1 MSSNQPSLNPYE
13 PPREAAHAY
22 SPVYQAGNIEHF
34 KLLKQFRQQIH
45 ALGGFW
51 IFIGS
56 LATGLSIFLFALI
69 GNAPEMRG
77 ENIVLVAI
85 AGIAGIIWFS
95 VGVAACFKQ
104 MWAVYVGL
112 GLSYLS
118 VLGNLINLNICGLVI
133 LAVVIV
139 QAHRVLGFA
148 KRLRFLGIPLTTRL
162 EQLTMQVA
170 PPPGQW
176 PV

>member
-1 MSSNQPSLNPYE
+1 MSSSQPPLNPYE
-13 PPREAAHAY
+13 PPREASQLY

-56 LATGLSIFLFALI
+56 VATALSIFLATSA
-69 GNAPEMRG
+69 GNALGMRG
-77 ENIVLVAI
+77 ENIILVAVVGV
-85 AGIAGIIWFS
+85 AGVIWFS
-95 VGVAACFKQ
+95 VGVATCFKQ

-118 VLGNLINLNICGLVI
+118 VLGNLINLNICGLIILAAVI
-133 LAVVIV
+133 L

-148 KRLRFLGIPLTTRL
+148 KRLRFLGIPLTTRP

>member
-1 MSSNQPSLNPYE
+1 MSPDQSPLNPYE
-13 PPREAAHAY
+13 PPREAAQLY

-56 LATGLSIFLFALI
+56 VATILSVGLLATNGQAL
-69 GNAPEMRG
+69 GMRG
-77 ENIVLVAI
+77 ENFILVAV
-85 AGIAGIIWFS
+85 AGIAGIIWLS
-95 VGVAACFKQ
+95 VGVGACFKQ
-104 MWAVYVGL
+104 MWTVYVGL

-118 VLGNLINLNICGLVI
+118 VLGNLINLNICGLIILAAVI
-133 LAVVIV
+133 L

-148 KRLRFLGIPLTTRL
+148 KRLTFLGIPLTTRP

-176 PV
+176 PA

>member
-1 MSSNQPSLNPYE
+1 MSSSPPLNPYE
-13 PPREAAHAY
+13 PPSEAAQLY
-22 SPVYQAGNIEHF
+22 SPSYQAGNIEHF

-56 LATGLSIFLFALI
+56 TTAAVCILLVVTNGDALGLRTG
-69 GNAPEMRG
+69 G
-77 ENIVLVAI
+77 VAVM
-85 AGIAGIIWFS
+85 IIT
-95 VGVAACFKQ
+95 GVAAVIWFGIGIAACLKQ

-118 VLGNLINLNICGLVI
+118 VLGNLINLNVCSLVI
-133 LAVVIV
+133 LAVVII
-139 QAHRVLGFA
+139 QAHRVIGFA
-148 KRLRFLGIPLTTRL
+148 SRLRGLNIPLTIRP

-170 PPPGQW
+170 PPTGQW
-176 PV
+176 PT

>member
-1 MSSNQPSLNPYE
+1 MSSSQPPLNPYE
-13 PPREAAHAY
+13 PPREAAQLY

-56 LATGLSIFLFALI
+56 VATALSIFLVATA
-69 GNAPEMRG
+69 GNALGMRG
-77 ENIVLVAI
+77 ENVVIMVVI
-85 AGIAGIIWFS
+85 GITGLIWLA
-95 VGVAACFKQ
+95 VGVATCLKQ

-118 VLGNLINLNICGLVI
+118 VLGNLINLNICGLIILAAVI
-133 LAVVIV
+133 L

-148 KRLRFLGIPLTTRL
+148 SRLRFLGIPLTTRPA
-162 EQLTMQVA
+162 QLTMQVA

>member
-1 MSSNQPSLNPYE
+1 MSSSPPLNPYE
-13 PPREAAHAY
+13 PPSEAAQRY
-22 SPVYQAGNIEHF
+22 SPSYQAGNIEHF

-56 LATGLSIFLFALI
+56 MSAVICIVLLATDEDAL
-69 GNAPEMRG
+69 GGMPPV
-77 ENIVLVAI
+77 VLMLI
-85 AGIAGIIWFS
+85 T
-95 VGVAACFKQ
+95 GVAAVIWFGIGISACLKQ

-118 VLGNLINLNICGLVI
+118 VLGNLINLNVCALVI
-133 LAVVIV
+133 LAVVII
-139 QAHRVLGFA
+139 QAHRVIGFA
-148 KRLRFLGIPLTTRL
+148 SRMRGLNIPLTIRP

-176 PV
+176 PT